1 MVMLLFNGSN
11 KADGVEKM
19 IMNAEYIIY
28 SVLWSRT
35 NADAFWMRVVLRSKN
50 AVTKVLCRISFLF
63 SPLFA
68 QSALSKRAFVAF
80 RIFFYFH
87 HTISKTLSALLAI
100 GTMLG
105 FLFEIYNLLS
115 HSEPSQT

>member
-35 NADAFWMRVVLRSKN
+35 NADAF
-50 AVTKVLCRISFLF
+50 
-63 SPLFA
+63 
-68 QSALSKRAFVAF
+68 
-80 RIFFYFH
+80 
-87 HTISKTLSALLAI
+87 
-100 GTMLG
+100 
-105 FLFEIYNLLS
+105 
-115 HSEPSQT
+115 